1 MNRETILAALAA
13 IACTLGIFLTA
24 DSFIQAPKL
33 ADVMKRKY
41 ADMDRLLALQD
52 ARAGDLAAVA
62 AFDQLPDKK
71 PAPLAELAAA
81 ALPGARPTIRQRE
94 SRPAADGWSVRSAE
108 VTFDAV
114 ALPDLA
120 RFLAKAEE
128 TRPPWRLVEFNAT
141 ALEQSPAG
149 ARVSVVLE
157 ALEKR

>member
-62 AFDQLPDKK
+62 AFDQLPGKK
-71 PAPLAELAAA
+71 PAPLAELATA
-81 ALPGARPTIRQRE
+81 ALPGARPAIPSTPPYRWPTHWRTSMRSQ
-94 SRPAADGWSVRSAE
+94 PAM
-108 VTFDAV
+108 
-114 ALPDLA
+114 
-120 RFLAKAEE
+120 
-128 TRPPWRLVEFNAT
+128 PPAST
-141 ALEQSPAG
+141 P
-149 ARVSVVLE
+149 
-157 ALEKR
+157 